1 MADTYVDDV
10 KLAKFCTEVFVRL
23 GVPRKDA
30 QVTSDVLVASDL
42 RGIPS
47 HGVTRLMRYV
57 DGIRKGTILPKVKPK
72 IIKETSSTAAIDARH
87 GLGQP
92 ASYFGMNLAIKKAKR
107 GGVGFVTVRNSNHY
121 GIAGYYSMMALK
133 NNLIGISMTNSAPL
147 AVPTFG
153 RASMI
158 GTNPISVVAPASKT
172 RPYVLDMATTVVP
185 RGKLEVLNRLGKP
198 LPLGWAVDEKGVPT
212 TDTGRVLDNMGK
224 AAGGGVLPLGGAG
237 EDLSGHKGYGLSL
250 MVDMFSGALSGADF
264 GPWVK
269 TAKKDG
275 SKGFINVGHFF
286 GAIKIDNFIPLRRFK
301 TTMDEM
307 LGGLK
312 SSNKAKGEKRIFIH
326 GEKEFEKDDLYKK
339 KGVPLQEKVVAAL
352 KGLSRELGVPY
363 NIKK

>member
-10 KLAKFCTEVFVRL
+10 KLAKFCTEVFVKL

-47 HGVTRLMRYV
+47 HGVARLMRYV
-57 DGIRKGTILPKVKPK
+57 EGIRKGTILPKVKPK
-72 IIKETSSTAAIDARH
+72 IIKETSTTAAIDARH

-92 ASYFGMNLAIKKAKR
+92 AGFFGMNLAIKKAKR
-107 GGVGFVTVRNSNHY
+107 SGVGFVTVRNSNHY
-121 GIAGYYSMMALK
+121 GIAGYYSMMAIK

-153 RASMI
+153 KDMMI
-158 GTNPISVVAPASKT
+158 GTNPISVVAPASKE

-212 TDTGRVLDNMGK
+212 TDTARVLDNMTK

-237 EDLSGHKGYGLSL
+237 EELSGHKGYGMST
-250 MVDMFSGALSGADF
+250 MVDLFSGVLSGSDF

-269 TAKKDG
+269 TTKKDG

-286 GAIKIDNFIPLRRFK
+286 GAIKIENFVPLRKFK
-301 TTMDEM
+301 ATMDEM
-307 LGGLK
+307 ITGLK
-312 SSNKAKGEKRIFIH
+312 GSNKAAGEKRIFIH
-326 GEKEFEKDDLYKK
+326 GEKEFEKYNMHKK
-339 KGVPLQEKVVAAL
+339 QGVPLQEKVVAAL
-352 KGLSRELGVPY
+352 KGLSQELDIPY
-363 NIKK
+363 NIEK

>member
-1 MADTYVDDV
+1 MADIIVDDER
-10 KLAKFCTEVFVRL
+10 LAKFCTEVFVKL

-30 QVTSDVLVASDL
+30 QITSDVLVASDL

-47 HGVTRLMRYV
+47 HGVARLMRYV
-57 DGIRKGTILPKVKPK
+57 NGIRGGTILPKVKPR
-72 IIKETSSTAAIDARH
+72 IVKETSTTAAVDARH

-92 ASYFGMNLAIKKAKR
+92 AGYFGMNLAIKKAKR
-107 GGVGFVTVRNSNHY
+107 NGVGFVTVRNSNHY

-133 NNLIGISMTNSAPL
+133 SNLIGISMTNSAPL

-158 GTNPISVVAPASKT
+158 GTNPISVVAPASRE

-185 RGKLEVLNRLGKP
+185 RGKLEVLNRLSKP
-198 LPLGWAVDEKGVPT
+198 LPLGWAVDERGVPT
-212 TDTGRVLDNMGK
+212 TDTARVLDNMSK

-237 EDLSGHKGYGLSL
+237 EELSGHKGYGLSL
-250 MVDMFSGALSGADF
+250 MVDMFSGALSGADY

-307 LGGLK
+307 LQSLK
-312 SSNKAKGEKRIFIH
+312 NSHKATGEKRIFIH
-326 GEKEFEKDDLYKK
+326 GEKEFEKHDVYKK
-339 KGVPLQEKVVAAL
+339 KGVPVQDKVVAAL
-352 KGLSRELGVPY
+352 KNLSKELNVPY
-363 NIKK
+363 NIEK

>member
-23 GVPRKDA
+23 GVSRKDA

-47 HGVTRLMRYV
+47 HGVARLMRYV
-57 DGIRKGTILPKVKPK
+57 DGIRAGSILPKVKPK
-72 IIKETSSTAAIDARH
+72 IIKETSTTASIDAKH

-92 ASYFGMNLAIKKAKR
+92 AGYFGMNLAIKKAKR
-107 GGVGFVTVRNSNHY
+107 SGVGFVTVRNSNHY

-153 RASMI
+153 RDMII
-158 GTNPISVVAPASKT
+158 GTNPISVVAPAAKE

-212 TDTGRVLDNMGK
+212 TDTARVLDNMTK

-237 EDLSGHKGYGLSL
+237 EELSGHKGYGMST
-250 MVDMFSGALSGADF
+250 MVDLFSGVLSGADY

-269 TAKKDG
+269 TTKKDG

-286 GAIKIDNFIPLRRFK
+286 GAIKIENFVPLRKFK
-301 TTMDEM
+301 VTMDEM
-307 LGGLK
+307 IAGLK
-312 SSNKAKGEKRIFIH
+312 GSHKATGEKRIFIH
-326 GEKEFEKDDLYKK
+326 GEKEFEKHDMHKK

-352 KGLSRELGVPY
+352 KGLSKELGIPY
-363 NIKK
+363 NIEK